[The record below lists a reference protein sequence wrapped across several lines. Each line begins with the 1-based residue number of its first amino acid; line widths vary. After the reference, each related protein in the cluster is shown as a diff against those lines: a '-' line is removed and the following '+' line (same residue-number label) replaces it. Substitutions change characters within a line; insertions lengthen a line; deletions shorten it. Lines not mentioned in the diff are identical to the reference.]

1 MANVYGLIFEIED
14 RTKRG
19 TSSIN
24 RGLDSINKRANSVK
38 SALGG
43 IGSVAGKAAGA
54 FGKTA
59 VAATAAA
66 TAFGFL
72 AKKNLDV
79 LDSLGKTATKLG
91 VSTRFLS
98 EFGFVANQAGLSTDQ
113 FQTGLQRFIRRLGQA
128 QQGSG
133 ELLKPLK
140 QLGINMQDSNGN
152 FRSGTEVFQEFLT
165 KLDGTTNNAQKL
177 ALAMGAFDTEGV
189 AFINIAGLGAQ
200 EIAKLRREVE
210 LAGGSI
216 DERLTAAAAAANDA
230 LGRLALRGKS
240 FGLQFFGSLGAGIET
255 LANDITDAVDSA
267 VGRAGGME
275 MFAAGLAED
284 FGFAIAGFIRTLG
297 LMFDGF
303 RNTINGGVNMM
314 QKIIVAISNIP
325 VSGFDATIGDGTQ
338 LRAQKAAAQEALEVQ
353 QRLFDAAE
361 ANRKKLAATYNALP
375 ENMFGSKIDPDN
387 LNSQLQQA
395 VQTSGHLFMSL
406 QEAGESVKRLDNT
419 FVFEKMAT
427 DITTA
432 TDATEKMATNIEEA
446 TKRTV
451 GMVRELDAF
460 GGIGPSI
467 TRVGGAIA
475 ETVDELEAFGGAGQ
489 RIPEFPKWTNTKPVR
504 EIKVAIDEASVSL
517 AEFGGA
523 GRWIPKYI
531 DDIRI
536 AATEAAVTLDAFG
549 GPGRFIPE
557 TMPSWMEQGKKAA
570 EDSSNITTFSEFYS
584 SLADNA
590 TNAANKITFA
600 AKAQKKLAEQLKA
613 GTISAAAFDIAMKQT
628 NETLKVSNPYID
640 NIESAI
646 KGLSGSIASNF
657 TDVIMGLKSGFS
669 ALQDIALSV
678 LRTIIQTLVETFIK
692 QQMVAAFGGGG
703 GAGGLGSLM
712 GMGMGTLIPGFGLL
726 AGIGTFLGG
735 LFADGG
741 NTASAGRKP
750 ILVGERGPEIFM
762 PGQAGN
768 VVPNDQLNT
777 SNDGLTVNFTLNA
790 IDTQTGTQFLLE
802 NKRVITGVIQEAYQ
816 RRGAQGPIG

>member
-72 AKKNLDV
+72 AKKNLDA

-140 QLGINMQDSNGN
+140 QLGISMEDSNGN
-152 FRSGTEVFQEFLT
+152 FRSGTDVFQEFLT

-189 AFINIAGLGAQ
+189 AFINIAGLGAV

-216 DERLTAAAAAANDA
+216 DERLTAAAASANDA

-240 FGLQFFGSLGAGIET
+240 FGLQFFGSLGVGIES
-255 LANDITDAVDSA
+255 LANDITEAVDSA

-275 MFAAGLAED
+275 TFAAGLAED
-284 FGFAIAGFIRTLG
+284 FGFAVAGFIRNLG
-297 LMFDGF
+297 MLFDGF
-303 RNTINGGVNMM
+303 RNTLNGGVNVL
-314 QKIIVAISNIP
+314 QKIIVAISKIP
-325 VSGFDATIGDGTQ
+325 GSGFDATIGDGTQ
-338 LRAQKAAAQEALEVQ
+338 LNEQKAAARQALEDQ
-353 QRLFDAAE
+353 QRLYADADA
-361 ANRKKLAATYNALP
+361 RVLKLRAQLADLP
-375 ENMFGSKIDPDN
+375 SGLFGKNDPN
-387 LNSQLQQA
+387 NIAGQLTQA
-395 VQTSGHLFMSL
+395 VLTANQLSVSV
-406 QEAGESVKRLDNT
+406 EAAGETVRRLDST

-432 TDATEKMATNIEEA
+432 TDATEIMATNIEEA
-446 TKRTV
+446 TKKTV
-451 GMVRELDAF
+451 GLVRELDAF
-460 GGIGPSI
+460 GGIGPEI
-467 TRVGGAIA
+467 TSVGAAIGGA
-475 ETVDELEAFGGAGQ
+475 VDELEAFGGAGAL
-489 RIPEFPKWTNTKPVR
+489 IPEFPKWTNPKPVND
-504 EIKVAIDEASVSL
+504 IKVAIDEASVSL

-531 DDIRI
+531 DDIRV

-549 GPGRFIPE
+549 GTGRFIPE
-557 TMPSWMEQGKKAA
+557 TSTSWSEQGKKATDA
-570 EDSSNITTFSEFYS
+570 ERSNITTFSDFYS

-600 AKAQKKLAEQLKA
+600 AKAQQRLAEQLKA
-613 GTISAAAFDIAMKQT
+613 GTISAEAFDIAMKQT

-703 GAGGLGSLM
+703 GAGGLGSIM

-726 AGIGTFLGG
+726 AGIGSFLGG

-768 VVPNDQLNT
+768 VVPNDQLN
-777 SNDGLTVNFTLNA
+777 SGQDGLTVNFTLNA
-790 IDTQTGTQFLLE
+790 IDTQTGVQFLLE
-802 NKRVITGVIQEAYQ
+802 NKRTITGVIQEAYQ

>member
-43 IGSVAGKAAGA
+43 IGSVAGKAASA

-72 AKKNLDV
+72 AKKNLDA
-79 LDSLGKTATKLG
+79 LDALGKTATKLG
-91 VSTRFLS
+91 VSTQFLS
-98 EFGFVANQAGLSTDQ
+98 EFSFVANQAGLSTDQ

-140 QLGINMQDSNGN
+140 ALGINMKDSNGN
-152 FRSGTEVFQEFLT
+152 FREGTEVFQEFLT
-165 KLDGTTNNAQKL
+165 KLDGTSNNAQKL

-189 AFINIAGLGAQ
+189 AFINIASLGAT

-216 DERLTAAAAAANDA
+216 DSRLTTAAAAANDA

-240 FGLQFFGSLGAGIET
+240 FGLQFFGSLGAGIES
-255 LANDITDAVDSA
+255 LANDITDAVDAA

-275 MFAAGLAED
+275 QFAAGLAED
-284 FGFAIAGFIRTLG
+284 FGMAVAGFIRTLG
-297 LMFDGF
+297 IMFDGF
-303 RNTINGGVNMM
+303 RNTLNGAVNVL
-314 QKIIVAISNIP
+314 QKIIVGISKIP
-325 VSGFDATIGDGTQ
+325 GSGFDATIGDAST
-338 LRAQKAAAQEALEVQ
+338 LNAQKAAAQQALEDQ
-353 QRLFDAAE
+353 QRLFADADAKVQE
-361 ANRKKLAATYNALP
+361 LRGKLADLP
-375 ENMFGSKIDPDN
+375 SGLFGKNDPDN
-387 LNSQLQQA
+387 IAGQLTQA
-395 VQTSGHLFMSL
+395 VLESNNLAASL
-406 QEAGESVKRLDNT
+406 TAAGEQVKNLDNT
-419 FVFEKMAT
+419 FVFEQLAT

-432 TDATEKMATNIEEA
+432 TDQTEKMATNIEEV
-446 TKRTV
+446 TKKTV
-451 GMVRELDAF
+451 GAVTALEAF
-460 GGIGPSI
+460 GGTGPAIKSVAEQ
-467 TRVGGAIA
+467 VGVAA
-475 ETVDELEAFGGAGQ
+475 DELEAFGGVGAT
-489 RIPEFPKWTNTKPVR
+489 IPEFPKWTNTRPVKD
-504 EIKVAIDEASVSL
+504 IKIAIDEASVSL

-531 DDIRI
+531 DDIRV

-549 GPGRFIPE
+549 GKGRFVPE
-557 TMPSWMEQGKKAA
+557 DSPSWLDQMKKDN
-570 EDSSNITTFSEFYS
+570 EKTSNITTFSDFYS

-613 GTISAAAFDIAMKQT
+613 GTISASAFDIAMKET
-628 NETLKVSNPYID
+628 NETLRNSNPYID

-703 GAGGLGSLM
+703 GAGGLGSIM
-712 GMGMGTLIPGFGLL
+712 GLGMGTLIPGFGLL
-726 AGIGTFLGG
+726 AGIGSFLGG

-768 VVPNDQLNT
+768 VVPNEQLN
-777 SNDGLTVNFTLNA
+777 SSGDPLTVNFTLNA
-790 IDTQTGTQFLLE
+790 IDTQTGVQFLLE